1 MLKNPLPISFV
12 GRPSTDRV
20 SLNNVLVVHKMPV
33 PFHLST
39 KGDNHYII
47 DVGREAFNF
56 SYSDPLK
63 YDWRKHYRRVF
74 PERYH
79 SHPYFKDNH
88 KIYIAGI

>member
-47 DVGREAFNF
+47 GVGREAFNI
-56 SYSDPLK
+56 YGGDPLGQ
-63 YDWRKHYRRVF
+63 WRKHYRRVF

-79 SHPYFKDNH
+79 SHPYCKDNH

>member
-39 KGDNHYII
+39 KGDNRYII
-47 DVGREAFNF
+47 GVGREAFNISHEYIYF
-56 SYSDPLK
+56 YALPLK
-63 YDWRKHYRRVF
+63 GFASFRDGASTCCRQ
-74 PERYH
+74 
-79 SHPYFKDNH
+79 
-88 KIYIAGI
+88 YIKSDFLHF